1 MQRLTQTP
9 RPDWPAR
16 VEAVGLT
23 YHTPDGVPYW
33 DESACYRFSPAQ
45 IDVLEAAGNTLHT
58 MCLEAVEHVMATGRF
73 DEFGLS
79 ASAVG
84 AIVDSWNR
92 DDFSLYGRFDL
103 AYDGIHPPRLLE
115 YNADT
120 PTALVEAAVAQ
131 WYWLRD
137 LGGLHDQFNSIHEK
151 LIEAWKTFA
160 SVHSGPV
167 WLGGLKGCLEDAQT
181 VLYLQDTCH
190 QAGLETRSLFVEDI
204 GFDSARK
211 AFVDFESREISACF
225 KLYPWEWMWTD
236 EFSKHLPST
245 KTRFIEPLWKMLLS
259 NKALLPVLWELFPG
273 HPHLLPAYTDTP
285 ANRQRFGGEFVR
297 KPKLSREGANVTF
310 IKGDRVVEETGG
322 DYGSE
327 GFILQEAAQLPS
339 FDGNH
344 PICGVWIVAH
354 EACGLGIREDRSRI
368 TGNGSRF
375 IPHFF

>member
-58 MCLEAVEHVMATGRF
+58 MCLEAVEHVIAMGRF

-167 WLGGLKGCLEDAQT
+167 WLGTKSTIRRMPRACRLAR
-181 VLYLQDTCH
+181 
-190 QAGLETRSLFVEDI
+190 TRSMSD
-204 GFDSARK
+204 
-211 AFVDFESREISACF
+211 
-225 KLYPWEWMWTD
+225 
-236 EFSKHLPST
+236 H
-245 KTRFIEPLWKMLLS
+245 EPMRGS
-259 NKALLPVLWELFPG
+259 
-273 HPHLLPAYTDTP
+273 
-285 ANRQRFGGEFVR
+285 
-297 KPKLSREGANVTF
+297 GA
-310 IKGDRVVEETGG
+310 
-322 DYGSE
+322 
-327 GFILQEAAQLPS
+327 
-339 FDGNH
+339 
-344 PICGVWIVAH
+344 
-354 EACGLGIREDRSRI
+354 
-368 TGNGSRF
+368 
-375 IPHFF
+375 